1 MVWWKKAARYAYLIV
16 FTPSFKDLGSS
27 QKINN
32 RYFWWM
38 EDERLL
44 KWRLILGKAVADE
57 LETEG
62 LGAELQGMDDVLDA
76 LYDSDKQ
83 GGLGSS
89 APNVNRWLGDIR
101 QYFPTNVVQ
110 VMQRDALER
119 LGLNQ
124 MLTEPELL
132 EAIEPDVQL
141 VATLLTLK
149 KAIPAKTKE
158 TARIVIRKV
167 VEKIEKQL
175 KNPLRQA
182 ITGSIHRAQ
191 RNRRP
196 KFKEI
201 DWHQTIR
208 RNMKN
213 YQPDLNTVIPEHLIG
228 FGKRGQAL
236 KKVILLVDQSGSM
249 ASSIVYAGIAA
260 SVMASIRSI
269 KTHLVVFD
277 TAVVDLTPALA
288 DPVAVLFGTQLGG
301 GTDINRAMQ
310 YAKTLVEQPQDTV
323 LVLISDL
330 YEGGN
335 AAELVSTTALVKES
349 GVNLITLLALSDQG
363 APLYDRMMAERF
375 GRLGIPVFACTPD
388 AFPDLMAKALRNN

>member
-1 MVWWKKAARYAYLIV
+1 M
-16 FTPSFKDLGSS
+16 DL
-27 QKINN
+27 
-32 RYFWWM
+32 
-38 EDERLL
+38 EEERLL
-44 KWRLILGKAVADE
+44 KWRLILGKKADDKNPLE
-57 LETEG
+57 LS
-62 LGAELQGMDDVLDA
+62 AEMEAMDDVLDA
-76 LYDSDKQ
+76 LYDSDNQ

-89 APNVNRWLGDIR
+89 SPNVNRWLGDIR
-101 QYFPTNVVQ
+101 KYFPTNVVQ
-110 VMQRDALER
+110 VMQRDALDR

-132 EAIEPDVQL
+132 EAIEPDIHL

-149 KAIPAKTKE
+149 KVIPNQTKE

-167 VEKIEKQL
+167 VEQIEKQL

-182 ITGSIHRAQ
+182 INGSIHRAQ

-196 KFKEI
+196 KLKEI
-201 DWHQTIR
+201 DWGKTIR

-249 ASSIVYAGIAA
+249 ATSIVYAGIAA
-260 SVMASIRSI
+260 SVMASIKSV

-277 TAVVDLTPALA
+277 TSVVDLTPELK
-288 DPVAVLFGTQLGG
+288 DPVEVLFGTQLGG
-301 GTDINRAMQ
+301 GTDINRAMKYTQ
-310 YAKTLVEQPQDTV
+310 SLIQNPQDTI
-323 LVLISDL
+323 LILISDL

-335 AAELVSTTALVKES
+335 AAELLSTTASIKQS

-363 APLYDRMMAERF
+363 APIYDRAMAERF
-375 GRLGIPVFACTPD
+375 GKMDIPVFACTPD
-388 AFPDLMAKALRNN
+388 AFPNLMAKAIKGETITQPSTN